1 MSPQKRSGDVAAR
14 VAGCRSK
21 LNNPW
26 PYGKP
31 LRGWRLNEQG
41 DGDIALSSGTRLESG
56 QVDPAYMAAVA
67 KVTELGPV

>member
-1 MSPQKRSGDVAAR
+1 
-14 VAGCRSK
+14 
-21 LNNPW
+21 
-26 PYGKP
+26 
-31 LRGWRLNEQG
+31 LNEQG